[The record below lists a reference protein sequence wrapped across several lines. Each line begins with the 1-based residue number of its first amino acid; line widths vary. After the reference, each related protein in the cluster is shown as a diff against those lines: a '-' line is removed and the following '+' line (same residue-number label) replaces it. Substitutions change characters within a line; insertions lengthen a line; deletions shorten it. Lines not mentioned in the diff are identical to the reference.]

1 MLISFILINE
11 MIYFFYIL
19 IYNALV
25 EKSIYLLTYPLA
37 TSFFY
42 DGPRHFGS
50 TKGTI
55 SNTLVLK
62 KSLFTKNCFILCI
75 WLQINTIFAKLI
87 SKFYCTDL
95 FFIPNGLYW
104 SQLVKLYKKEKKKSN
119 NIYFNVMNENFTI
132 FVIPFIEVLV
142 TLIYKVCAPPYLVFS
157 GWHKII

>member
-1 MLISFILINE
+1 MVHALQLVMLISFILINE

-25 EKSIYLLTYPLA
+25 EKNIYLLTYPLA

-95 FFIPNGLYW
+95 FFLSQMGFIGPNLW
-104 SQLVKLYKKEKKKSN
+104 SCIKKRKKN
-119 NIYFNVMNENFTI
+119 QIYILMWWMK
-132 FVIPFIEVLV
+132 
-142 TLIYKVCAPPYLVFS
+142 TLQSLLFLS
-157 GWHKII
+157 